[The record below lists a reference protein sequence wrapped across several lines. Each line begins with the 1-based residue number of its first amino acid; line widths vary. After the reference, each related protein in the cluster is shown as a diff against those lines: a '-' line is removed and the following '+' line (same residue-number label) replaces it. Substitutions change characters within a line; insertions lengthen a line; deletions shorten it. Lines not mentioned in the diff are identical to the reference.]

1 LDSPAQSPPRRRYT
15 DQPWVACLRERG
27 QLLEHI
33 PKLEHRRANLL
44 EKSQKRSGAP
54 LQVLDLAYDLAIEE
68 GLDPVLA
75 LEIVGCGIAVVE
87 LAPKEPLD
95 EARSLTPD
103 FVEPV
108 TEALPD
114 IVRERRMRQTFR
126 RMRSALEASN
136 DLGSA
141 IDCFAA
147 EPDIAAFDY
156 GLGV

>member
-1 LDSPAQSPPRRRYT
+1 MDSPAHSPPRRRYT

-27 QLLEHI
+27 QLLEHL

-54 LQVLDLAYDLAIEE
+54 TQVLDLAYDLAIEE

-87 LAPKEPLD
+87 LAPKEPPD
-95 EARSLTPD
+95 EAHSLMPD

-114 IVRERRMRQTFR
+114 IVRERRMRLTFR
-126 RMRSALEASN
+126 RMRSALQASN

-147 EPDIAAFDY
+147 EPDIAPFDY